1 LSYFRQNKPSKLF
14 KLLKIMGSQVKN
26 LTCRLDFRKHF
37 FAYWLYDHKN
47 LVFER
52 IFLLQIPQVSVITTL
67 DNVSA

>member
-1 LSYFRQNKPSKLF
+1 
-14 KLLKIMGSQVKN
+14 MGSQVKN

-37 FAYWLYDHKN
+37 FAYRLYDHKN

-52 IFLLQIPQVSVITTL
+52 IFLLQIPQVSVITML